1 VVKIRFGRAW
11 VFDVK
16 YLITG
21 ATGFVGPHLIRKLTS
36 TGHSCRCLVRSSS
49 KGKAQE
55 EKGVEWVVG
64 DITDRGSLEGLGEGM
79 DGLFHMATLGHM
91 SNYRVPDEVFEKVNV
106 LGTRNI
112 MQEAR
117 RSGIPRVVH
126 CSTVAAMG
134 ICSEIP
140 ADEMTKC
147 NPHHPYGQSKLEAE
161 QAVLHLVSSEGLP
174 ALIIRFSMVYG
185 PGDWRDILKL
195 TRMAKR
201 GLFPK
206 VGAKPKLTPL
216 VHVDDATEGL
226 LLAMEKG
233 RAGEVYLITNGRSEP
248 FDKIRKTILKGL
260 GIVRPPLYVPEWVAL
275 PAASLIEKVFV
286 LSGKAPPVTRK
297 NIESTLA
304 DRVFSIEKARRE
316 LGFDPRIDP
325 AEGLVETVQWYRKK
339 GWV

>member
-1 VVKIRFGRAW
+1 MR
-11 VFDVK
+11 

-21 ATGFVGPHLIRKLTS
+21 ATGFVGPHLIRKLS
-36 TGHSCRCLVRSSS
+36 SMGHSCRCLVRSSS
-49 KGKAQE
+49 KGKVQD

-64 DITDRGSLEGLGEGM
+64 DITDRGSLEGIGEGM

-91 SNYRVPDEVFEKVNV
+91 SNYRVPDEMFEKVNV
-106 LGTRNI
+106 MGTRNI
-112 MQEAR
+112 MEEAL
-117 RSGIPRVVH
+117 RSGIPKIVH

-134 ICSEIP
+134 ICNEIP
-140 ADEMTKC
+140 ANERTTC
-147 NPHHPYGQSKLEAE
+147 NPHHPYGQSKLKAE

-174 ALIIRFSMVYG
+174 ARIIRFSMVFG

-206 VGAKPKLTPL
+206 VGSKPKLTPL

-226 LLAMEKG
+226 LLTMEKG
-233 RAGEVYLITNGRSEP
+233 RAGEIYLITNRRSEP

-260 GIVRPPLYVPEWVAL
+260 GIVRPPLYVPEWFAL
-275 PAASLIEKVFV
+275 SAASLMEKVFS
-286 LSGKAPPVTRK
+286 LAGKAPPVTRK

-316 LGFDPRIDP
+316 LGFAPRVDPV
-325 AEGLVETVQWYRKK
+325 EGLMETVQWYRKK

>member
-1 VVKIRFGRAW
+1 M
-11 VFDVK
+11 
-16 YLITG
+16 
-21 ATGFVGPHLIRKLTS
+21 
-36 TGHSCRCLVRSSS
+36 
-49 KGKAQE
+49 
-55 EKGVEWVVG
+55 EWVVG
-64 DITDRGSLEGLGEGM
+64 DITDRGSLEGICEGM

-112 MQEAR
+112 MQEAL

-147 NPHHPYGQSKLEAE
+147 NPHHPYGQSKLKAE

-174 ALIIRFSMVYG
+174 ARIIRFSMVFG

-233 RAGEVYLITNGRSEP
+233 RAGEIYLITNGRSEP

-275 PAASLIEKVFV
+275 PAASLMEKVFG
-286 LSGKAPPVTRK
+286 LAGKAPPVTRK

-316 LGFDPRIDP
+316 LGFDPRVDP
-325 AEGLVETVQWYRKK
+325 VEGLVETVRWYRKK